1 MWLYW
6 IAAVIA
12 VPLAVL
18 ALLEAGLR
26 IAEVGRPTSFFVEAA
41 EPGFVQTNQYFGH
54 RFFPGSIARTPEV
67 EHFRRVKER
76 GTYRI
81 FVLGGSAAMGFPEPA
96 FGVARILETLLREEY
111 EDLTVEVI
119 NAAMTAV
126 NSHVVLPIA
135 RECARYEPDA
145 LVIYLGNNEVVGPY
159 GPSSIIGDPGASLP
173 AVKVA
178 VRVRGTRIGQLLHRV
193 AGLGGSNRAPSEW
206 RGMEMFLQ
214 NQIPFGDSR
223 LERVYESFRANLT
236 DICQAGLDADARV
249 VLSTVPVNL
258 ADCAPFATQSLERD
272 RARLQEWKAAYQA
285 GVMHQK
291 QRQFTEAIHRFEYA
305 AGLHD
310 GSADLAFRLGQCY
323 RELGQ
328 GDKAR
333 RYFEQARDL
342 DSLRFRADSTLNGVI
357 RDVVSRLGEDGL
369 VFVDVEKLFENESRA
384 GLPGDEWF
392 FEHVHLNF
400 SGNYFLA
407 RSIADSLRHD
417 LQGKGARKRGH
428 TASEQTIA
436 ERMVLTRWD
445 RYRMWRDIA
454 GLMEGPPFSNQLNH
468 AAVRAET
475 SARLRTLLGE
485 KTLRERKAAAAALYE
500 ESVEQT
506 PGDRHLRRRYAELL
520 DSHGLPREAAS
531 HWRVLV
537 DAAPDN
543 LYWRASLGASLRES
557 GDLNEAS
564 RVFQDLIGFDKG
576 YAAAYF
582 GLGTVLQKQGK
593 LAEAVDAYR
602 EALRLRPGY
611 AEAVNNLGLIALER
625 ERTTEAL
632 AHFQQAIEMRPAFA
646 QAHENLGVTRLEL
659 GRTEAAHEA
668 FRRAIEIDPDAAS
681 PRYHLGASLAAS
693 GRFAEALP
701 VLAEAVRLNPASADS
716 QHSLAGVLAAEGRI
730 EEALGRLDEAIR
742 LRPRFADALYNR
754 GLILARRGNLETAIS
769 SYKRAVEARPNY
781 PEAWNN
787 LGTAYARLGEM
798 EQAEQCFEAALKLR
812 PAFEDACRNLEKVQ
826 SARSD
831 R

>member
-1 MWLYW
+1 M
-6 IAAVIA
+6 IA
-12 VPLAVL
+12 VPLAFL
-18 ALLEAGLR
+18 SLLEAGLW
-26 IAEVGRPTSFFVEAA
+26 IAEVGRPTSFFVEGA
-41 EPGFVQTNQYFGH
+41 EPEFVRTNQYFGH
-54 RFFPGSIARTPEV
+54 RFFPASIARTPEV
-67 EHFRRVKER
+67 ERFRRIKEP

-96 FGVARILETLLREEY
+96 FCVARILETLLREEY
-111 EDLTVEVI
+111 EGFTVEVI

-145 LVIYLGNNEVVGPY
+145 LVVYLGNNEVVGPY
-159 GPSSIIGDPGASLP
+159 GPSSIIGDPGAPLA
-173 AVKVA
+173 AVKGA
-178 VRVRGTRIGQLLHRV
+178 VWIRGTRIGQLLHHV
-193 AGLGGSNRAPSEW
+193 AGLGGANRAPSSW

-214 NQIPFGDSR
+214 TRIPFDDSR

-236 DICQAGLDADARV
+236 DICQAGLDANARV
-249 VLSTVPVNL
+249 VLSTVAVNL
-258 ADCAPFATQSLERD
+258 AGSAPFASQSPELD
-272 RARLQEWKAAYQA
+272 RARLREWKAAYQA
-285 GVMHQK
+285 GVTHQT
-291 QRQFTEAIHRFEYA
+291 RGQFTEAVHRFEYA
-305 AGLHD
+305 AELHD
-310 GSADLAFRLGQCY
+310 GSADLAFHLGQCY

-328 GDKAR
+328 GDKALH
-333 RYFEQARDL
+333 YFEQARDL
-342 DSLRFRADSTLNGVI
+342 DSLRFRADSGLNGVV
-357 RDVVSRLGEDGL
+357 RDVVSRLVEDRM
-369 VFVDVEKLFENESRA
+369 VFVDMEKLFEDESRA
-384 GLPGDEWF
+384 GLPVNEWF

-400 SGNYFLA
+400 LGNYHLA

-417 LQGKGARKRGH
+417 LQIKGARKSGR

-436 ERMVLTRWD
+436 ERLVLTRWD

-454 GLMEGPPFSNQLNH
+454 GLMGNPPFSNQLNH

-485 KTLRERKAAAAALYE
+485 KTLRERKADAAAVYKA
-500 ESVEQT
+500 SVERT

-520 DSHGLPREAAS
+520 DSRGLPREAAS
-531 HWRVLV
+531 HWRILV

-543 LYWRASLGASLRES
+543 LYWRTSLGASLRES

-564 RVFQDLIGFDKG
+564 LVFQDLIEFDNG
-576 YAAAYF
+576 YAAAHF

-593 LAEAVDAYR
+593 QAQAVDSYR

-625 ERTTEAL
+625 ERITDAL
-632 AHFQQAIEMRPAFA
+632 AYFQQAIEMRPAFS
-646 QAHENLGVTRLEL
+646 QAHENLGVTRIKLS
-659 GRTEAAHEA
+659 RTDAAHKA
-668 FRRAIEIDPDAAS
+668 FRRAIKIDPDAAS

-693 GRFAEALP
+693 GRFSEALP
-701 VLAEAVRLNPASADS
+701 VLAEAVRLNPGSAASH
-716 QHSLAGVLAAEGRI
+716 HSLAGVLAAEGRI
-730 EEALGRLDEAIR
+730 EEALEHFDDAIR

-754 GLILARRGNLETAIS
+754 GIILARKGNLETAIL
-769 SYKRAVEARPNY
+769 SYKRAVEARPHY

-787 LGTAYARLGEM
+787 LGSAYARLGEM
-798 EQAEQCFEAALKLR
+798 EQAEQCFEAALKLC
-812 PAFEDACRNLEKVQ
+812 PSFQDARRNLEKVQ